1 MPHKKNSTWFTLG
14 FVIAAI
20 LVVTGLLLNGNVS
33 AQVPTAE
40 PEKDAQEVAPN
51 VDERINHQLGNPAP
65 SQGGI
70 DHSVFE
76 ILQQDFE
83 TPQDLT
89 KACLTC
95 HIDSANEVMHTTHW
109 TWEYVNETTGQTI
122 GKKHELNNFCIAT
135 SSNEPRCT
143 SCHVGYGWKDDNFD
157 FSAQENVD
165 CLICHDTTGTYK
177 KPGPAAGMPA
187 GYTGNEDL
195 DANPVDLTYVAQN
208 IGKPSR
214 NNCLTCHAYGG
225 GGDAVKHGDIDSS
238 LKEPDHALDVHM
250 DAEGLNFAC
259 TECHATDNHE
269 ISGSRYEH
277 DENVKSCA
285 DCHGEA
291 PHEEELIN
299 THAETLAC
307 QSCHIPEFARGDIP
321 TKMQWDWSTAGQ
333 FDADGNKISTEDY
346 NTLKG
351 NFVWGENVV
360 PDYVWFNGTAEYT
373 LVSDTI
379 DPTQVVSVNS
389 FMGNIGDPDAKIWPV
404 KHFTGKQVY
413 DSGNN
418 TLVVP
423 HLFGKDDAAYWK
435 SFDWDASIAAGMKNI
450 GADYSGEYDFVE
462 TEFFWPITHMVA
474 PAEEAVSCQECH
486 TPENARVDFV
496 ALGYPADR
504 AKQLTWDPET
514 YPDIATSEANLNE
527 LVSSP
532 AYNNNWIKW
541 LGSIILI
548 GGLFEFFVTRK
559 LENRDE

>member
-1 MPHKKNSTWFTLG
+1 MPHKKNSTWFTIGLA
-14 FVIAAI
+14 VAAI
-20 LVVTGLLLNGNVS
+20 LVVTGLLLNSSVS

-40 PEKDAQEVAPN
+40 QEKVEQEVPV
-51 VDERINHQLGNPAP
+51 VDEAITHQLGNSSPT
-65 SQGGI
+65 QGGI

-95 HIDSANEVMHTTHW
+95 HIDSADEVMHTTHW
-109 TWEYVNETTGQTI
+109 TWEYVNETTGQTL

-143 SCHVGYGWKDDNFD
+143 SCHVGYGWEDDDFD

-165 CLICHDTTGTYK
+165 CLICHDTTGTYN
-177 KPGPAAGMPA
+177 KPGVAAGLPA
-187 GYTGNEDL
+187 GYTGNEDI

-238 LKEPDHALDVHM
+238 LKEPDYALDVHM

-259 TECHATDNHE
+259 TECHATEDHA

-277 DENVKSCA
+277 DENVKSCE
-285 DCHGEA
+285 DCHDA
-291 PHEEELIN
+291 DPHEEELLN

-307 QSCHIPEFARGDIP
+307 QSCHIPEFARGGLA

-351 NFVWGENVV
+351 DFVWGENVV

-373 LVSDTI
+373 LVEDTI
-379 DPTQVVSVNS
+379 DPTQVVSVNH
-389 FMGNIGDPDAKIWPV
+389 FMGDINDPNAKIWPV

-423 HLFGKDDAAYWK
+423 HLFGQDDAAYWK
-435 SFDWDASIAAGMKNI
+435 TFDWDASIAAGMEYI

-474 PAEEAVSCQECH
+474 PAEEAVQCQECH
-486 TPENARVDFV
+486 APEGRIDFA

-504 AKQLTWDPET
+504 VEQLVWDPAGYPET
-514 YPDIATSEANLNE
+514 SKASLDE
-527 LVSSP
+527 LVSHPIQS
-532 AYNNNWIKW
+532 NDWVKW
-541 LGSIILI
+541 LVSIIVI
-548 GGLFEFFVTRK
+548 GGLFEFFVTRH
-559 LENRDE
+559 LED

>member
-14 FVIAAI
+14 LAIAAI
-20 LVVTGLLLNGNVS
+20 LVVTGLLINSNVS

-40 PEKDAQEVAPN
+40 QKTVEQEAPI
-51 VDERINHQLGNPAP
+51 VDEAIGHQLGDSSPT
-65 SQGGI
+65 QGGI

-89 KACLTC
+89 KACLSC
-95 HIDSANEVMHTTHW
+95 HIDSADEIMHTTHW
-109 TWEYVNETTGQTI
+109 TWEYVNEETGQTL
-122 GKKHELNNFCIAT
+122 GKKTELNNFCIGTA
-135 SSNEPRCT
+135 SNEPRCT
-143 SCHVGYGWKDDNFD
+143 SCHVGYGWKNDEFD
-157 FSAQENVD
+157 FDAQENVD
-165 CLICHDTTGTYK
+165 CLVCHDTTGTYK

-187 GYTGNEDL
+187 GYTGNETFDE
-195 DANPVDLTYVAQN
+195 NPVDLAYVAQN
-208 IGKPSR
+208 VGKPTRTS
-214 NNCLTCHAYGG
+214 CLNCHAYGG

-238 LKEPDHALDVHM
+238 LKDPNHALDVHM

-259 TECHATDNHE
+259 TECHTTEEHA
-269 ISGSRYEH
+269 ISGSRYKH
-277 DENVKSCA
+277 DENVKSCE
-285 DCHGEA
+285 DCHDA
-291 PHEEELIN
+291 DPHEEELLN

-307 QSCHIPEFARGDIP
+307 QSCHIPEFARGEIP
-321 TKMQWDWSTAGQ
+321 TKMYWDWSTAGQ
-333 FDADGNKISTEDY
+333 FDADGNKISTEEY

-360 PDYVWFNGTAEYT
+360 PDYVWSNGTAVYT
-373 LVSDTI
+373 LVEDTI
-379 DPTQVVSVNS
+379 DPTQVVSVNH
-389 FMGNIGDPDAKIWPV
+389 FMGDINDPSAKIWPV

-435 SFDWDASIAAGMKNI
+435 TFDWDVSITAGMKYI

-474 PAEEAVSCQECH
+474 PAESAVQCQECH
-486 TPENARVDFV
+486 EPEGRIDFK

-504 AKQLTWDPET
+504 VEYLIWDPAGYPET
-514 YPDIATSEANLNE
+514 SASALDE
-527 LVSSP
+527 LVSRPVQS
-532 AYNNNWIKW
+532 NDWLKW
-541 LGSIILI
+541 LIGIIAI
-548 GGLFEFFVTRK
+548 GGVFEIVATRH
-559 LENRDE
+559 LED